1 MLNREGYDRI
11 KKYVGWENK
20 PDGAVDALVEIVTE
34 AVVDSAAETTE
45 QRIERGNQELGE
57 FK

>member
-1 MLNREGYDRI
+1 
-11 KKYVGWENK
+11 
-20 PDGAVDALVEIVTE
+20 VEIVTE